1 LVNLS
6 TDKRFSL
13 CCSKFLNVP
22 LAKPTNTTTD
32 VSNAIASA
40 KGIIKT
46 KNKTIIKRKDEIL
59 ANIMGT
65 IIT

>member
-1 LVNLS
+1 MVNLC

-32 VSNAIASA
+32 VTNAIASA

-46 KNKTIIKRKDEIL
+46 KNKTIIKRKDENL
-59 ANIMGT
+59 ANIIGT
-65 IIT
+65 VVT